1 LSLPLLL
8 LPESLLLTLLNSL
21 LRLLLP
27 ASLGLLVLLLL
38 LLLLPLFGPNAFLR
52 SLLLPVKFELLCTAG
67 RWCLLLLLM
76 VPKPFPV
83 CGFLRHS
90 TLRGDLESCCMLL
103 VWWSKSASSSDHCSA
118 CLSVTHVF

>member
-8 LPESLLLTLLNSL
+8 LPASLVLLALLDSL

-27 ASLGLLVLLLL
+27 ASLGLLL
-38 LLLLPLFGPNAFLR
+38 LLLLPLLGPNAFLR

-76 VPKPFPV
+76 VPKRFPV
-83 CGFLRHS
+83 CGFLRHT

-103 VWWSKSASSSDHCSA
+103 VWWSKSASSSDHCTA
-118 CLSVTHVF
+118 CLLVPHVR